1 MVVLRSAS
9 PAEESSGRRC
19 LLWVD
24 SLTGDPEGGGVSQW
38 EGFHAPLVVVV
49 VFVVV
54 EDVNLGIRTK
64 HRHNENGCLGQHSC
78 WPCLFHLLLL
88 LLLILPIHRLH
99 FRIPQAFGAGT
110 RREFLGQRVP
120 VDQVRGHSGCS
131 VGSAG
136 QSDSPPIPQHLSLL
150 PPPVP
155 VAQSDPHL

>member
-1 MVVLRSAS
+1 MEGGAS
-9 PAEESSGRRC
+9 CGWTHLLETQREGESVSGR
-19 LLWVD
+19 
-24 SLTGDPEGGGVSQW
+24 
-38 EGFHAPLVVVV
+38 GFHAPLVVVV

-88 LLLILPIHRLH
+88 LLHLLLPIHRLH